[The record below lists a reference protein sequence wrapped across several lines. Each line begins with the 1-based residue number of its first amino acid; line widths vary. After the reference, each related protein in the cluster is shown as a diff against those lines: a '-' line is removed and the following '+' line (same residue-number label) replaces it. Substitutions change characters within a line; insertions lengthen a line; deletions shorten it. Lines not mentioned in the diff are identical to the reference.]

1 MERAFAL
8 ANHWHMN
15 LVRKNTKIPYIS
27 HLMAVSA
34 LVLEYGGTPT
44 QASAA
49 LLHDVIEDTDCT
61 IDEVIELVGD
71 EVAQIV
77 LECTHIEFAEITD
90 KEAKTVAKKTF
101 YLERLLSPIAWPQR
115 TWWRCA
121 TKCTTLN
128 APCATGMRS
137 SMISQRCSSDSMQGG
152 IYNCGGIPRSQ
163 MHLTNWTCQ
172 LICEIAFALRS
183 PPFLEVLNESFTAT
197 SISS

>member
-34 LVLEYGGTPT
+34 LVLENGGTPR

-77 LECTHIEFAEITD
+77 LACTHEPSEDKTPEGWKKRKQQYLDHLLAAARLTDANLVALCDKVHNIECTVRDWHAHNHDPSKMFVEFNAGWDLQLWWYTSLADAFD
-90 KEAKTVAKKTF
+90 KLDVPADLRTRFRTAVTTVF
-101 YLERLLSPIAWPQR
+101 
-115 TWWRCA
+115 
-121 TKCTTLN
+121 
-128 APCATGMRS
+128 
-137 SMISQRCSSDSMQGG
+137 GG
-152 IYNCGGIPRSQ
+152 TQ
-163 MHLTNWTCQ
+163 
-172 LICEIAFALRS
+172 
-183 PPFLEVLNESFTAT
+183 
-197 SISS
+197 